1 MTGVLPTKISRGC
14 DLYLAWNIGVASGTT
29 CNAAMALG
37 IDDFSISGE
46 LPKIPVAQHYI
57 FVDDQ
62 TGWDALGLYA
72 WGDSELFGAWP
83 GEASVGDSI
92 VNGVNY
98 KVFLLD
104 TNSGNYH
111 LIFNNWNNGQQL
123 PDYDIEANR
132 DYYFTITASGVEEVV
147 ATVIENVI
155 DGAPKIQTRG
165 NVAIYPGAITVYNIN
180 GQAVANGKDAV
191 SLQHLSRGIYIIQG
205 RSGSNV
211 DTIKVT
217 INS

>member
-1 MTGVLPTKISRGC
+1 M
-14 DLYLAWNIGVASGTT
+14 
-29 CNAAMALG
+29 
-37 IDDFSISGE
+37 
-46 LPKIPVAQHYI
+46 
-57 FVDDQ
+57 
-62 TGWDALGLYA
+62 
-72 WGDSELFGAWP
+72 
-83 GEASVGDSI
+83 GDSI

-111 LIFNNWNNGQQL
+111 LIFNNWNNGLQL
-123 PDYDIEANR
+123 PDYDIVANR
-132 DYYFTITASGVEEVV
+132 DYFFTITDSSVSEHS
-147 ATVIENVI
+147 ATVVESII
-155 DGAPKIQTRG
+155 DAAPRIITRG

-180 GQAVANGKDAV
+180 GQVVANGKDTI

>member
-1 MTGVLPTKISRGC
+1 M
-14 DLYLAWNIGVASGTT
+14 
-29 CNAAMALG
+29 
-37 IDDFSISGE
+37 
-46 LPKIPVAQHYI
+46 
-57 FVDDQ
+57 
-62 TGWDALGLYA
+62 
-72 WGDSELFGAWP
+72 
-83 GEASVGDSI
+83 
-92 VNGVNY
+92 
-98 KVFLLD
+98 
-104 TNSGNYH
+104 
-111 LIFNNWNNGQQL
+111 

-155 DGAPKIQTRG
+155 EGAPKIQTRG

-191 SLQHLSRGIYIIQG
+191 SLQRLSRGIYIIQG